1 MTRAWAQPRRSLM
14 DERMKRATHVRGRCR
29 SATNKEDPACV
40 TAWMDPEGLMLSEV
54 SQPGSSVHGDS
65 PGKNT
70 GVGCHALLQGIFP
83 TQRSN
88 PSLPPCRW
96 TLYHLSHQGRFK
108 IYYKITIIKKMW
120 YRWKDRQMI
129 QWNRIE
135 SLKEV
140 FRHMCLWFITKV
152 ALK

>member
-1 MTRAWAQPRRSLM
+1 MDYSPPSSSL
-14 DERMKRATHVRGRCR
+14 
-29 SATNKEDPACV
+29 
-40 TAWMDPEGLMLSEV
+40 
-54 SQPGSSVHGDS
+54 HGDS

-88 PSLPPCRW
+88 PGLPPCRRI
-96 TLYHLSHQGRFK
+96 LYHLSQEGRFK

-129 QWNRIE
+129 QWNRRD

>member
-1 MTRAWAQPRRSLM
+1 MKVTQTYSVFLVTQSFLILCDPVDYSPTSSSL
-14 DERMKRATHVRGRCR
+14 
-29 SATNKEDPACV
+29 
-40 TAWMDPEGLMLSEV
+40 
-54 SQPGSSVHGDS
+54 HGDS
-65 PGKNT
+65 PGQNT

-88 PSLPPCRW
+88 PGIPPCRQI
-96 TLYHLSHQGRFK
+96 LYHLSNQGRFK

-120 YRWKDRQMI
+120 YRWKDRQMT

-140 FRHMCLWFITKV
+140 LKHMCPSVYHKGGIAVGNSLSRKRFSVNWMPI
-152 ALK
+152 